1 MTLDW
6 PGSFE
11 FAMSKNLG
19 KEAGGPEVPRKQQ
32 PTSQTSQR
40 RLATIMFT
48 DIVGYSALTQK
59 NETLALELL
68 EGHRRLLRLVFAN
81 HGGREVKTIGD
92 AFLVEFSSALA
103 GARCAIEI
111 QRTIVE
117 HNDSKPLEKRLHLRI
132 GLHLSDVEHRGNDLY
147 GDGVNIASQIEPL
160 AKPGGICISED
171 VARQIENKISDPVLR
186 LGNGELKNIQLPVAI
201 YRIVLPWEN
210 RRPALS
216 QQLFFALKRR
226 NRGWRLVLEALVL
239 VLMVMI
245 WPGGRDSVPATVPE
259 IHSQLR
265 AFLDDQIPAASLRIT
280 YEELH
285 PNQDG
290 PRIVIKGT
298 GAIQREGAG
307 TNGYTNLGLA
317 EIENLVRVLIDME
330 AWEQRS
336 PYRETASNES
346 QAYLRVQVGGASSE
360 IWEWYDELDSNQR
373 IVKVVDQLKKLAFL
387 QEAPSVVLATT
398 ANTQGNQTPKKL
410 ASIASQPNDS
420 PSAGEQATRGSSSS
434 RRARALQAMNSEL
447 LALVRSGRDEKV
459 QTFLAT
465 GADPNFQGQ
474 DDVTYLMEA
483 ARRGH
488 TGTVQVLLNAGAEV
502 NTKSRVRRTAL
513 MEAAEKGHT
522 EMVRVLLDYGAEV
535 DARQGRGILRTIFR
549 LVKKGLPFLGGS
561 RQPHSKS
568 NSTALMMAA
577 SKGHTQT
584 VQVLLDAGAKG
595 DAKNTWGQTPL
606 MMAASGGRTQT
617 IELLLEAQV
626 RVDEK
631 DKQDHTALMAA
642 NQNGHIY
649 IAQLLMQAGAR
660 E

>member
-1 MTLDW
+1 M
-6 PGSFE
+6 E
-11 FAMSKNLG
+11 N
-19 KEAGGPEVPRKQQ
+19 
-32 PTSQTSQR
+32 PTDQKR
-40 RLATIMFT
+40 RLAAIMFT
-48 DIVGYSALTQK
+48 DIVGYSALAQK

-68 EGHRRLLRLVFAN
+68 EGHRLLLRPVFAN

-117 HNDSKPLEKRLHLRI
+117 HNASKPPDKRLQLRI
-132 GLHLSDVEHRGNDLY
+132 GLHLSDVEPRGNDLY

-160 AKPGGICISED
+160 AEPGGICLSED

-186 LGNGELKNIQLPVAI
+186 LGKSELKNIQLPMAI
-201 YRIVLPWEN
+201 YRIALAWEN
-210 RRPALS
+210 KRPVLS

-226 NRGWRLVLEALVL
+226 NLGWRLVLGVLVL
-239 VLMVMI
+239 VLMVMV
-245 WPGGRDSVPATVPE
+245 WPRGSDSVPATAPE
-259 IHSQLR
+259 IVSELE
-265 AFLDDQIPAASLRIT
+265 AFLEDQISATSLRIP
-280 YEELH
+280 YDELH
-285 PNQDG
+285 PSQDG

-298 GAIQREGAG
+298 GTIQREVADP
-307 TNGYTNLGLA
+307 NGYTNLSLA
-317 EIENLVRVLIDME
+317 EIENIVRVLIDME

-346 QAYLRVQVGGASSE
+346 RAYLRVQVGGASSE

-373 IVKVVDQLKKLAFL
+373 IVKLLDQLKKPAFL
-387 QEAPSVVLATT
+387 QEAPSVPLATI
-398 ANTQGNQTPKKL
+398 ANTQGNQMPKKL
-410 ASIASQPNDS
+410 ASTASRSNDS
-420 PSAGEQATRGSSSS
+420 PSAGEQTIRGSSSG
-434 RRARALQAMNSEL
+434 RRARALQAMNSDL
-447 LALVRSGRDEKV
+447 MALVRSGQDEEV
-459 QTFLAT
+459 QIFLAT

-483 ARRGH
+483 AYQGH
-488 TGTVQVLLNAGAEV
+488 TGTIRVLLNAGAEV

-522 EMVRVLLDYGAEV
+522 ETVQVLLDYGAEV
-535 DARQGRGILRTIFR
+535 DAREDRGIFRTIYR
-549 LVKKGLPFLGGS
+549 VVKKGLPFLGGS
-561 RQPHSKS
+561 KQSNSES

-577 SKGHTQT
+577 HRGHTQT
-584 VQVLLDAGAKG
+584 VQVLLDAGAKS
-595 DAKNTWGQTPL
+595 DAKNTLGRTPL
-606 MMAASGGRTQT
+606 MMAANGGHTQT
-617 IELLLEAQV
+617 VELLLENQV
-626 RVDEK
+626 RVNEK

-642 NQNGHIY
+642 NQNGHIQ

>member
-1 MTLDW
+1 
-6 PGSFE
+6 
-11 FAMSKNLG
+11 MSKSLVKG
-19 KEAGGPEVPRKQQ
+19 AGGTEVPRKQQ
-32 PTSQTSQR
+32 PARQSPQR

-48 DIVGYSALTQK
+48 DIVGYSALAQK
-59 NETLALELL
+59 NETLALRLL
-68 EGHRRLLRLVFAN
+68 EGHRLLLRPVFAN

-117 HNDSKPLEKRLHLRI
+117 HNASQPPDKRLQLRI
-132 GLHLSDVEHRGNDLY
+132 GLHLSDVEPRGNDLY

-160 AKPGGICISED
+160 AKPGGICLSED

-186 LGNGELKNIQLPVAI
+186 LGKSELKNRQFPMAI
-201 YRIVLPWEN
+201 YRIALPWEN
-210 RRPALS
+210 EYPVLS
-216 QQLFFALKRR
+216 QRLSFALKRR
-226 NRGWRLVLEALVL
+226 NLGWRFVLEAASVL
-239 VLMVMI
+239 VLMGMI
-245 WPGGRDSVPATVPE
+245 WPGGSDSAPATVPE
-259 IHSQLR
+259 IHSKLR

-290 PRIVIKGT
+290 PRIVVEGT
-298 GAIQREGAG
+298 GAIQREVAD
-307 TNGYTNLGLA
+307 TNGYNNLSLA
-317 EIENLVRVLIDME
+317 EIEHLVRVLIDME

-336 PYRETASNES
+336 TYRKTASSEGR
-346 QAYLRVQVGGASSE
+346 AYLRVQVGGASSE

-373 IVKVVDQLKKLAFL
+373 IVKLLDQLKKPAFP
-387 QEAPSVVLATT
+387 QEAPSVALATI
-398 ANTQGNQTPKKL
+398 ANTQGNQMPKKL
-410 ASIASQPNDS
+410 ASTTSRSNDS
-420 PSAGEQATRGSSSS
+420 PSAGEQTIRGSSSG
-434 RRARALQAMNSEL
+434 RRARALQAMNSDL
-447 LALVRSGRDEKV
+447 LALVRSGQDEEV

-483 ARRGH
+483 AYQGH
-488 TGTVQVLLNAGAEV
+488 TGTIRVLLNAGAEV

-522 EMVRVLLDYGAEV
+522 ETVQVLLDYGAEV
-535 DARQGRGILRTIFR
+535 DAREDRGIFR
-549 LVKKGLPFLGGS
+549 SIYRIVKKGLPFLGGS
-561 RQPHSKS
+561 RQSNSES

-577 SKGHTQT
+577 NRGHTPT

-595 DAKNTWGQTPL
+595 DAKNTLGRTPL
-606 MMAASGGRTQT
+606 MMAASGGHTQT
-617 IELLLEAQV
+617 VELLLENQV
-626 RVDEK
+626 RVNEK
-631 DKQDHTALMAA
+631 DKQDHTALMVA
-642 NQNGHIY
+642 NQNGHIQ
-649 IAQLLMQAGAR
+649 IAQLLMQSGAR